1 MKPIPNP
8 YRTPECFFCGDENP
22 VGLRLN
28 FFESESEP
36 KELILKW
43 HVSPVFKGFGTI
55 LHGGIQSGIFDEI
68 MGWTTTHL
76 AKGTGVTTD
85 LQIKFLRPVYVNED
99 IEARCR
105 IASREGDKVH
115 LEAEISQAGEVCTR
129 GLGVYLILDSA
140 RFDDLIKGE

>member
-8 YRTPECFFCGDENP
+8 FRTPGCFFCGDQNP
-22 VGLRLN
+22 AGLKLS
-28 FFESESEP
+28 FFESDAEP
-36 KELILKW
+36 REIILNW
-43 HVSPVFKGFGTI
+43 HVSPIFKGFGTV

-68 MGWTTTHL
+68 MGWATTHL

-85 LQIKFLRPVYVNED
+85 LQVKFLRPVYVDQD

-105 IASREGDKVH
+105 IASREGNKVS

-129 GLGVYLILDSA
+129 CSGVYLILEPD
-140 RFDDLIKGE
+140 RFHDLIKDA